1 MHCLRHTSSDIFSGF
16 VLHFPMPYSWC
27 LPLQVIS
34 RFDDSILLHTPVTDM
49 LIFIPTFFI
58 SQKVYKNTMTDL
70 CFCSVLCKSSIAEMW
85 KIQRNKR
92 LMSKCFQLLYM
103 NINRNTKCIWYQ
115 RPECFLQHHFKYVK
129 RAHLTMCTWNG
140 KINDHFAFLLSTIFQ
155 FQRLL

>member
-1 MHCLRHTSSDIFSGF
+1 MILFLALCFIFWYLTPDAHHFRWFLGLMIPFSSTLLSETCSSY
-16 VLHFPMPYSWC
+16 P
-27 LPLQVIS
+27 PL
-34 RFDDSILLHTPVTDM
+34 
-49 LIFIPTFFI
+49 FFI

-92 LMSKCFQLLYM
+92 LMSKCSQLLYM